1 MIVIDASALVNV
13 LLHGPLYASIEKRMR
28 EAGRLAAPH
37 LIDAEVGHALRRLL
51 LRGEVRALTVR
62 SILADLDALLLQ
74 RYRHDLLLRRALE
87 LRDNATVYDAIY
99 IALAEALGVP
109 LVTLDRALGRVPNVR
124 TSIEIIA

>member
-1 MIVIDASALVNV
+1 MIVVDASALVNV
-13 LLHGPLYASIEKRMR
+13 LLHRPPYASIKGRMR

-37 LIDAEVGHALRRLL
+37 LIDAEIGHALRRLL
-51 LRGEVRALTVR
+51 LGGEVTASTALR
-62 SILADLDALLLQ
+62 ILADLDALLLR

-109 LVTLDRALGRVPNVR
+109 LVTQDRALAGVPNVR
-124 TSIEIIA
+124 TSIEVIT

>member
-1 MIVIDASALVNV
+1 
-13 LLHGPLYASIEKRMR
+13 MR

-37 LIDAEVGHALRRLL
+37 LIDAEIGHALRRLL
-51 LRGEVRALTVR
+51 LRGEVTASTALR
-62 SILADLDALLLQ
+62 ILADLDALLLR

-109 LVTLDRALGRVPNVR
+109 LVTQDRALAGVPNVR
-124 TSIEIIA
+124 TSIEVIT

>member
-1 MIVIDASALVNV
+1 MIVVDASALVNV
-13 LLHGPLYASIEKRMR
+13 LLHRPPYASIKGRMR

-37 LIDAEVGHALRRLL
+37 LIDAEIGHALRRLL
-51 LRGEVRALTVR
+51 LCGEVTASTALR
-62 SILADLDALLLQ
+62 ILADLDALLLR

-109 LVTLDRALGRVPNVR
+109 LVTQDRALAGVPNVR
-124 TSIEIIA
+124 TSIEVIT